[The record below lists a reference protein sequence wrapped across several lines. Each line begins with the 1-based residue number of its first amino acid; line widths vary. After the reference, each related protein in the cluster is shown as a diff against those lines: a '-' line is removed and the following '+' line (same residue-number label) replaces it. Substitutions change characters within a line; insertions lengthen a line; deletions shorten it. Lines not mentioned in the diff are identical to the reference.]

1 MQIHKSNWH
10 ITVDEMSVFKRSAFF
25 ETKSGMID
33 YMCNLMH
40 SEAKHGYPIQVLH
53 HDNTGENV
61 KLIKTAKGKD
71 WTLTFDVEYT
81 A

>member
-1 MQIHKSNWH
+1 
-10 ITVDEMSVFKRSAFF
+10 
-25 ETKSGMID
+25 MID

-40 SEAKHGYPIQVLH
+40 SEAGRGYPIQVLH
-53 HDNTGENV
+53 QDNAGENV